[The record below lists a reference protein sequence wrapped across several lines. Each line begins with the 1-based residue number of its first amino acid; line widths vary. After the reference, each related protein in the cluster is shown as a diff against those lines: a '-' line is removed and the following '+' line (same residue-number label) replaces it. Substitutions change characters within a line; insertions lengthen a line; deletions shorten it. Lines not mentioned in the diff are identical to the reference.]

1 MLVERHRVENEGGD
15 REIPVE
21 ISRALA
27 ASPSLRGKRDLIE
40 EFYRR
45 VSAHGDVTREFK
57 DFIDERRDQELTE
70 IIERY
75 RLKSGAREFAFGCLR
90 DNYVPSEGAGL
101 ADILPPARRFGGGG
115 ASAVTQENVVN
126 ELTKWVERFRNL
138 GEVGLSQE

>member
-1 MLVERHRVENEGGD
+1 MTLLKSSTVAFPRM
-15 REIPVE
+15 
-21 ISRALA
+21 
-27 ASPSLRGKRDLIE
+27 
-40 EFYRR
+40 
-45 VSAHGDVTREFK
+45 GDVTREFK

-75 RLKSGAREFAFGCLR
+75 RLKGAVREFAFGCLR

-115 ASAVTQENVVN
+115 ISAATRENVVN